1 MKSFSAT
8 HDWGPAPTTW
18 ATRYEELR
26 RQVLQEPDRGGWGRT
41 LLLRRGLVAW
51 MQAWPAEDNETR
63 DETATKPPDS
73 STPAALPAGL
83 LEDLTQVL
91 VNMIFEHRKEFV
103 S

>member
-1 MKSFSAT
+1 MKSSSAT
-8 HDWGPAPTTW
+8 YGLGPATTKW

-63 DETATKPPDS
+63 DETAAKPPDS
-73 STPAALPAGL
+73 SSATALPAGL

-91 VNMIFEHRKEFV
+91 VNMIFEQRKECV